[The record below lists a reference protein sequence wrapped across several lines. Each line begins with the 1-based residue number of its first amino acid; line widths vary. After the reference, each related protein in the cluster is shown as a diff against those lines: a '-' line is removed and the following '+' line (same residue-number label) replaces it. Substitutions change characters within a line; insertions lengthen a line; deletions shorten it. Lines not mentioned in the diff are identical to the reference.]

1 MTVKHTSG
9 IRDLHGELW
18 RSLTSSPS
26 EHQHRV
32 GPTGNDQNRSGSAA
46 NLLDR
51 SGGGRDRPTRDPGA
65 QRWPTGACALPTRSP
80 ISRSVA
86 MMQTL
91 VLALGLLVGPAL
103 ALAHEGSHG
112 MDQRLPTLGM
122 APEFALTSQD
132 GVEISLESL
141 GGKVIAVAF
150 IYTNCPDVCSVL
162 TAKMVSVQDAL
173 GPAFS
178 TDVAFVSITVDPE
191 RDTPEVLKNYAKQL
205 GADLAGWSFLTGNF
219 DAVRDAA
226 LGYGVV
232 ILPATKDGEV
242 DHNTLT
248 TLIDRN
254 GTMRVKY
261 IGSRFDPE
269 EFRRD
274 LLGLVNEP

>member
-1 MTVKHTSG
+1 MIQS
-9 IRDLHGELW
+9 
-18 RSLTSSPS
+18 
-26 EHQHRV
+26 
-32 GPTGNDQNRSGSAA
+32 
-46 NLLDR
+46 
-51 SGGGRDRPTRDPGA
+51 
-65 QRWPTGACALPTRSP
+65 
-80 ISRSVA
+80 
-86 MMQTL
+86 L
-91 VLALGLLVGPAL
+91 VLALGLLVAPAL

-112 MDQRLPTLGM
+112 VDQRLPTLGM

-162 TAKMVSVQDAL
+162 TAKMVSVQDAM